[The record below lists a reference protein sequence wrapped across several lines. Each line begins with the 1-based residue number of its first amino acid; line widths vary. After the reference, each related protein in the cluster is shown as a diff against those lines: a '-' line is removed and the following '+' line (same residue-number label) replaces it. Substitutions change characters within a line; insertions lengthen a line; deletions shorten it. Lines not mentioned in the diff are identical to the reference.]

1 MSHTCEFCN
10 KNFTQRYN
18 MLKHQK
24 KAKYCLD
31 TQKNIK
37 SRDKL
42 HAKKEYVVE
51 CHHCS
56 KKFSCNSSKNRHKCK
71 IKIMIDENNKNIEQL
86 KHTKIELKNVE
97 YHLTDAK
104 KQLKSLKKQLSKQ
117 LKEKDRQI
125 EKLQTTINKIAMK
138 PKTINNIAQVVNLQS
153 VSQSSLDNHSENFTL
168 EHFKRG
174 LDGVA
179 DFSIK
184 FPLNNAI
191 SCQDSNRKQFLW
203 RDGDNGDVV
212 MHDKNIYHMAKKIG
226 QSLRHRSED
235 LLKKAVDEITL
246 VFENKKS
253 NTDDPTMIAFYQTQ
267 LVAVKTQYTKC
278 ARDISNLELGDIN
291 SAVVEFARIMSIKV
305 PRFKESDEI
314 HDSTYE
320 ISVTDDE
327 IYNDFDEILD

>member
-1 MSHTCEFCN
+1 
-10 KNFTQRYN
+10 
-18 MLKHQK
+18 MLRHQK
-24 KAKYCLD
+24 NTKYCLSI
-31 TQKNIK
+31 QENIK
-37 SRDKL
+37 TRDKL
-42 HAKKEYVVE
+42 HGK
-51 CHHCS
+51 S
-56 KKFSCNSSKNRHKCK
+56 KKTVERKYCSNHFSNKWNLKKHNCN
-71 IKIMIDENNKNIEQL
+71 IKIISEQNIENTRTIKEKDEIIKRL
-86 KHTKIELKNVE
+86 E
-97 YHLTDAK
+97 YQVKDNE
-104 KQLKSLKKQLSKQ
+104 KQLSSQIKSLKKQAVIQ
-117 LKEKDRQI
+117 LKEKDKQLKQLSRQI
-125 EKLQTTINKIAMK
+125 EKLQNTINKIAMK

-153 VSQSSLDNHSENFTL
+153 VSQSSLNNHSENFTL

-253 NTDDPTMIAFYQTQ
+253 NTNDPTMIAFYQTQ
-267 LVAVKTQYTKC
+267 LVAVKTQYKKC
-278 ARDISNLELGDIN
+278 ACDISNLELGDIN

-305 PRFKESDEI
+305 PRFKESDEMLVI
-314 HDSTYE
+314 NDS
-320 ISVTDDE
+320 ITDDE
-327 IYNDFDEILD
+327 IYSGLVD

>member
-1 MSHTCEFCN
+1 MIRHQKNTKYCISIQEKLKSQEKVVEKQELVTECKLCS
-10 KNFTQRYN
+10 KNFSCAWN
-18 MLKHQK
+18 LKRHNCSVK
-24 KAKYCLD
+24 KIIAEN
-31 TQKNIK
+31 TKNNLI
-37 SRDKL
+37 
-42 HAKKEYVVE
+42 
-51 CHHCS
+51 
-56 KKFSCNSSKNRHKCK
+56 
-71 IKIMIDENNKNIEQL
+71 IIEQSL
-86 KHTKIELKNVE
+86 LVKQLS
-97 YHLTDAK
+97 

-125 EKLQTTINKIAMK
+125 EKLQNTINKIAMK

>member
-1 MSHTCEFCN
+1 MSYNCEFCE
-10 KNFTQRYN
+10 KCFTQKASMIR
-18 MLKHQK
+18 HQK
-24 KAKYCLD
+24 NVKYCLD
-31 TQKNIK
+31 IQKNIK
-37 SRDKL
+37 SHDKL
-42 HAKKEYVVE
+42 HVKKEYVIE

-71 IKIMIDENNKNIEQL
+71 IKIIIDENNKNVEKL
-86 KHTKIELKNVE
+86 THMKIELKNRE
-97 YHLTDAK
+97 CRLNDTK

-117 LKEKDRQI
+117 LKEKDHQI
-125 EKLQTTINKIAMK
+125 EKLQNTINKIAMK

-153 VSQSSLDNHSENFTL
+153 VSQSSIDNHSENFTL

-191 SCQDSNRKQFLW
+191 SCQDSNRKQFMW

-253 NTDDPTMIAFYQTQ
+253 NTDGPSMIIFYQTQ

-314 HDSTYE
+314 HP
-320 ISVTDDE
+320 
-327 IYNDFDEILD
+327 DFSGY

>member
-1 MSHTCEFCN
+1 M
-10 KNFTQRYN
+10 
-18 MLKHQK
+18 K
-24 KAKYCLD
+24 K
-31 TQKNIK
+31 I
-37 SRDKL
+37 
-42 HAKKEYVVE
+42 
-51 CHHCS
+51 
-56 KKFSCNSSKNRHKCK
+56 
-71 IKIMIDENNKNIEQL
+71 IDENSANIIIIKEKEFELKQLSTQL
-86 KHTKIELKNVE
+86 KDSEKQISTQLK
-97 YHLTDAK
+97 YLK
-104 KQLKSLKKQLSKQ
+104 KQSTIQLKEKDKQLKQLSKQ

-125 EKLQTTINKIAMK
+125 EKLQNTINKIAMK

-153 VSQSSLDNHSENFTL
+153 VSQSSLNNHSENFTL

-314 HDSTYE
+314 HDSAYE